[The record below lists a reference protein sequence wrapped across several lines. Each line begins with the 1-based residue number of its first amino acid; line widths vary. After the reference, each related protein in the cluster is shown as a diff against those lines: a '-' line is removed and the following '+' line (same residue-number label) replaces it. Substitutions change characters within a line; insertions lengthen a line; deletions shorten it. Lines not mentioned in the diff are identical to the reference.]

1 MNETADPTGSVE
13 LHSPHAHRAKPHHMS
28 GLLRRR
34 LVIGLL
40 VVIGLGGVAAGAAML
55 GGFLPGTVIAGD
67 PKAHGLTDGKSNG
80 AIRVKAIRPRR
91 DPSFR
96 LSSQQIATVEP
107 YMQAGL
113 RARVSGVVRHV
124 TKEIGEPVRAGELLL
139 EIDVPD
145 LEEAVRQKG
154 SLIEQRQRELSV
166 AQSDL
171 TVAKVAVRAAAVAT
185 QQKGIDVSRAKDL
198 RTARKLDL
206 DAVRTLF
213 QQSSAVKSRVDSAE
227 LDYHAAE
234 RAVESA
240 ESDVEKA
247 KVEEAGKAASL
258 AKAEADIELKRALV
272 EVARKDRDVAAAQL
286 GYAKLYAPFDGVVTA
301 RVADPGRFVANATT
315 GASEPLIT
323 VARTDLV
330 TVVMKA
336 PDVAA
341 PFISPTTEVSVEF
354 AQLPGVAVRGTITR
368 YSPVIDQSDR
378 TMRIEVDVCN
388 IPPEEYRA
396 NRMRSSVRIAVSPLQ
411 PFDRGSGLLA
421 SGVALLQSMSEH
433 KGWNEGE
440 ALIPEW
446 GLNGRMRPIV
456 PGTTATMRVLLD
468 KFADIPLLPDSAIYG
483 KSGQSYILLVENGV
497 TRAVPV
503 AVQVRDGRLSK
514 VAMVAPNGS
523 REVIRELT
531 GDEVIVAA
539 RQVEIGDGVRVDA
552 VVEGW

>member
-1 MNETADPTGSVE
+1 MNEIPEPTGPVE
-13 LHSPHAHRAKPHHMS
+13 MYGPHGHHAKPHHIS
-28 GLLRRR
+28 GRMRRR

-40 VVIGLGGVAAGAAML
+40 VVSGLGGVVVGVAML
-55 GGFLPGTVIAGD
+55 GGFLPSTVAAGD
-67 PKAHGLTDGKSNG
+67 PKAHGLTDSKSNG
-80 AIRVKAIRPRR
+80 AIKVKAIRPRR
-91 DPSFR
+91 DPNFR

-107 YMQAGL
+107 YVQAGL
-113 RARVSGVVRHV
+113 RARVSGVIRHV
-124 TKEIGEPVRAGELLL
+124 SKEIGEPVRAGELLL

-145 LEEAVRQKG
+145 LDEAVQQKA
-154 SLIEQRQRELSV
+154 SLIEQRERELTV
-166 AQSDL
+166 AATDL
-171 TVAKVAVRAAAVAT
+171 TVTKVAVRAAAVAT
-185 QQKGIDVSRAKDL
+185 RQKGIEVTRAKDL

-206 DAVRTLF
+206 EAVRVLF

-240 ESDVEKA
+240 EADVEKA

-286 GYAKLYAPFDGVVTA
+286 GYAKLYAPFDGVITA
-301 RVADPGRFVANATT
+301 RAADPGRFVANATT

-341 PFISPTTEVSVEF
+341 PFISPTTEVSIEF
-354 AQLPGVAVRGTITR
+354 SQLPGVAVRGTVTR
-368 YSPVIDQSDR
+368 YSPVIDQADR

-388 IPPEEYRA
+388 LPPAEYRA
-396 NRMRSSVRIAVSPLQ
+396 NRVREAARIAVSPLQ
-411 PFDRGSGLLA
+411 PFDRGSGILA
-421 SGVALLQSMSEH
+421 CGTALIRSKGEH
-433 KGWNEGE
+433 KGWHEGE

-446 GLNGRMRPIV
+446 VEGRQRPIV
-456 PGTTATMRVLLD
+456 PGTTATMRVFLD
-468 KFADIPLLPDSAIYG
+468 KFADTPLLPDGAIYG
-483 KSGQSYILLVENGV
+483 KSGQSYILLVENGL

-503 AVQVRDGRLSK
+503 NVQVRDGRLSK
-514 VAMVAPNGS
+514 VAIVAPNGS

-539 RQVEIGDGVRVDA
+539 RQVEIGEGTRVEA